1 MSLRR
6 FWKIVASG
14 IGFGSLGVLG
24 VLFSLFAIPLLHL
37 LPGGKAALRRRTRA
51 LFFIYFRTLVRFL
64 SWAGIFTLTLR
75 EMPPRQAMDGMI
87 ILSTHPGYLDVVLLL
102 GTVEDLTC
110 VVKPAIWN
118 NPMFGWAVKA
128 AGYIPALDPA
138 TVLERGAKALARGEV
153 LVVYPEGTR
162 TLPGSPYRF
171 QRGAAHLAMK
181 SRAPMLPLIVTCE
194 PPLLA
199 KGHRWYQMPEHPCD
213 YQFRALAPLHLPAQV
228 TEDLSEPLAARQLTE
243 WLEAQFNKEVYGSG
257 HHPLGDQAVHCED
270 P

>member
-1 MSLRR
+1 L
-6 FWKIVASG
+6 WKIVASG
-14 IGFGSLGVLG
+14 IGFSSLGVLG

-51 LFFIYFRTLVRFL
+51 LFFLYFRTLVRFL
-64 SWAGIFTLTLR
+64 SWAGIFRLTLR
-75 EMPPRQAMDGMI
+75 EMPDREAMDGMI

-102 GTVEDLTC
+102 GSVSNLTC

-118 NPMFGWAVKA
+118 NPLFGWAVKA
-128 AGYIPALDPA
+128 AGYIPALDPL
-138 TVLERGAKALARGEV
+138 TVIERGAKAVQRGEL

-171 QRGAAHLAMK
+171 QRGAAHLAMR
-181 SRAPMLPLIVTCE
+181 SQAPLLPLIVTCE

-213 YQFRALAPLHLPAQV
+213 YQFRALAPLHPPKPVPADLP
-228 TEDLSEPLAARQLTE
+228 EPLAARQMTD
-243 WLEAQFNKEVYGSG
+243 WLEEQFNKEVYGSG
-257 HHPLGDQAVHCED
+257 HHAVGDQAIHRED